1 MICAFWVTFSNPR
14 PERSTTDSPKRELC
28 ARGRKGKEESGC
40 LLSLV
45 ESLDVIPVLFRT
57 SVPSIS
63 FERQALDI
71 AHLPIL
77 NVCFDFKTIHFR

>member
-1 MICAFWVTFSNPR
+1 MICAFWVTSSSPP
-14 PERSTTDSPKRELC
+14 PERSTTDSPTRELC
-28 ARGRKGKEESGC
+28 ARGRKGKEENGC

-77 NVCFDFKTIHFR
+77 NVCFDFKTILFR